1 MSVYFSNKMH
11 FRLNQPIFNN
21 SNFEKKNLKGIKK
34 NLKAHLHPDEK
45 KRWLKEMMVCCDVI
59 CAGADEKMAKI
70 FESKTTH
77 IEKVR

>member
-21 SNFEKKNLKGIKK
+21 SNFEKK

-70 FESKTTH
+70 FVSKTTH
-77 IEKVR
+77 IKKVR